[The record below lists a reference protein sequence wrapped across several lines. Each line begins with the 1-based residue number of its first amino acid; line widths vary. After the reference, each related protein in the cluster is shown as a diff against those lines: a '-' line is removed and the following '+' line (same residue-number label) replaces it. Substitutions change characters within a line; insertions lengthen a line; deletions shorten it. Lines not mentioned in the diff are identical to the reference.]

1 MQIPKYELR
10 PYLDMIYRRKWWIII
25 PFFLVLAGGWIYL
38 ENAPKTYRAS
48 TLILV
53 DAQRVPPDFVRST
66 VTEDVQAR
74 LRTISQQIHSRSNLE
89 SVIQRYELYP
99 HLDESSNSILK
110 NIRQKFYEISGLG
123 EASAEAE
130 PKTPSMQQLVRYVR
144 NKIEIS
150 VRGENRAFEISFEW
164 SNPDTAANVA
174 NALASQFINQNLR
187 VREEM
192 AIGTTTFLDT
202 EVQRLQ
208 RELQQREAELEDYKR
223 RNMGRLPGQLQSNL
237 NILSQLKEE
246 LGRVEEQAQNLYHE
260 IQITRRLRAS
270 MGDVREE
277 GGLAQQIRALEEQL
291 KQLSIRY
298 TEQHPEIRLLK
309 RRLEQL
315 KEEESLML
323 ATISNPEDML
333 DTSPDNVQDE
343 RHKIEMEQ
351 MQRRLAGYESKIQ
364 ELRSQI
370 GVYEDRVEKTS
381 EVELELR
388 NLERDYNAVN
398 DRFQNLLRRKLD
410 AQLAEQLER
419 RQQGEQFRVVD
430 QAIPPDSPYS
440 PDRNRIMLMTLAL
453 ALGMGGG
460 MAFLRES
467 IDSGFNSS
475 AEVEQALQ
483 PRMLIS
489 LPLVKKSRNGWLKK
503 YGGKS

>member
-1 MQIPKYELR
+1 MMQIPKYEWR
-10 PYLDMIYRRKWWIII
+10 PYLDMAYRRKWWIII
-25 PFFLVLAGGWIYL
+25 PFLLILASGWIYL
-38 ENAPKTYRAS
+38 ENAPQTYRAS

-53 DAQRVPPDFVRST
+53 DAQRVPQDFVKST

-89 SVIQRYELYP
+89 TIIQRYELYP
-99 HLDESSNSILK
+99 DHGESQESVLSSVKMRVLVM
-110 NIRQKFYEISGLG
+110 SGLR
-123 EASAEAE
+123 EASAEADSR
-130 PKTPSMQQLVRYVR
+130 PPSMQHLVGYVR
-144 NKIEIS
+144 EKIEINI
-150 VRGENRAFEISFEW
+150 RGQNQAFEISFEW
-164 SNPDTAANVA
+164 NDPDTAARIA
-174 NALASQFINQNLR
+174 NALASQFISQNLR
-187 VREEM
+187 FREEM

-208 RELQQREAELEDYKR
+208 LELQQREADLEDFKR

-246 LGRVEEQAQNLYHE
+246 LGRVEDQTQHLYHE

-270 MGDVREE
+270 MDDGRE
-277 GGLAQQIRALEEQL
+277 GGLSQQIRAIEEQL
-291 KQLSIRY
+291 KQLSARY
-298 TEQHPEIRLLK
+298 TAQHPEIRMLK

-315 KEEESLML
+315 KEEESMML
-323 ATISNPEDML
+323 AMINDPEDML
-333 DTSPDNVQDE
+333 YSNPDNVQDE
-343 RHKIEMEQ
+343 RHQIEMEQ
-351 MQRRLAGYESKIQ
+351 MQRRLAGYENKIE

-370 GVYEDRVEKTS
+370 RIYEERVEQTS

-440 PDRNRIMLMTLAL
+440 PDRNRIMLLTLAL
-453 ALGMGGG
+453 GLGAGAGL
-460 MAFLRES
+460 AFLRES
-467 IDSGFNSS
+467 IDSGFNSA

-483 PRMLIS
+483 PKVLIS
-489 LPLVKKSRNGWLKK
+489 LPLVKKPGNGWIKK
-503 YGGKS
+503 IWR

>member
-1 MQIPKYELR
+1 MMQIPKYDWR
-10 PYLDMIYRRKWWIII
+10 PYLDMAYRRKWWAVI
-25 PFFLVLAGGWIYL
+25 PFLLILASGWIYL
-38 ENAPKTYRAS
+38 ENIPKTYRAS

-53 DAQRVPPDFVRST
+53 DAQRVPQDFVRST

-74 LRTISQQIHSRSNLE
+74 LRTISQQVHSRSNLE

-99 HLDESSNSILK
+99 EQGAQKGVFSNVKTRILVM
-110 NIRQKFYEISGLG
+110 SGLR
-123 EASAEAE
+123 EASAEPE
-130 PKTPSMQQLVRYVR
+130 SKPPSMQHLVGYVR
-144 NKIEIS
+144 GKIEINL
-150 VRGENRAFEISFEW
+150 RAQNQAFEISFEW
-164 SNPDTAANVA
+164 SDPDTAARIA
-174 NALASQFINQNLR
+174 NALASQFISQNLHF
-187 VREEM
+187 REQM

-208 RELQQREAELEDYKR
+208 QDLQQREADLEDFKR

-246 LGRVEEQAQNLYHE
+246 LGRVENRKEQIYHE

-270 MGDVREE
+270 KE
-277 GGLAQQIRALEEQL
+277 GGLAQQVRALEEQL
-291 KQLSIRY
+291 KQLSTRY

-315 KEEESLML
+315 KEEESLIQAM
-323 ATISNPEDML
+323 ISNPEDML
-333 DTSPDNVQDE
+333 HSNSDNMQDE

-351 MQRRLAGYESKIQ
+351 MQRRLAGYESKIE

-370 GVYEDRVEKTS
+370 RIYEDRVEQTS

-388 NLERDYNAVN
+388 NLERDYKAVN
-398 DRFQNLLRRKLD
+398 DRFQSLLRRKLD

-430 QAIPPDSPYS
+430 QAVPPDSPYS
-440 PDRNRIMLMTLAL
+440 PDRNRIMFLTLAL
-453 ALGMGGG
+453 GLGTGGG
-460 MAFLRES
+460 LAFLRES

-475 AEVEQALQ
+475 AEVEQALH
-483 PRMLIS
+483 PEMLIS
-489 LPLVKKSRNGWLKK
+489 LPLVKKSRKGWIKK
-503 YGGKS
+503 SGGKL